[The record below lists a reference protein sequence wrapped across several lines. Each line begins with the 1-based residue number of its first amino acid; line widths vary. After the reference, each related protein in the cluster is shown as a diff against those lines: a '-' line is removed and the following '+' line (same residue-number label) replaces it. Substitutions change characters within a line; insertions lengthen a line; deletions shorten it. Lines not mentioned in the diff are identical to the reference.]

1 MLMSQLM
8 LDSSPVEEV
17 LKRNA
22 LPPLRLLKVEETD
35 STVVLTG
42 TVSSYYHKQLAQEA
56 VMSLLAGRRLLNQ
69 VEVVRE

>member
-8 LDSSPVEEV
+8 LESSPVEEV
-17 LKRNA
+17 LKRNV
-22 LPPLRLLKVEETD
+22 LPSLRRLSVEETD

-42 TVSSYYHKQLAQEA
+42 RVSSYYHKQLAQEA
-56 VMSLLAGRRLLNQ
+56 VMPLLAGRRLLNQ